1 MLNDTVVLKRVKNAL
16 GFINTDAQDETLLE
30 HIRNVE
36 ADMTTA
42 GVSDEVLND
51 EISVGCIVRGV
62 IDSWS
67 LSPGEGKYSEM
78 YKEKLVALKNES
90 LRREAGK
97 NV

>member
-1 MLNDTVVLKRVKNAL
+1 MKNDTVVLKRVKTAL
-16 GFINTDAQDETLLE
+16 GFIDSDAQNETLLE
-30 HIRNVE
+30 HIRIVE
-36 ADMTTA
+36 AEMKTA
-42 GVSDEVLND
+42 GVSDEVLED
-51 EISVGCIVRGV
+51 DISIGCIVRGV

-90 LRREAGK
+90 LRREAAK